1 MRESSRFMSTNLSLK
16 ALEAFE
22 SAARN
27 GSFVAAAQELSITP
41 AAVSQ
46 LIRNLENQVGRKLF
60 HRINRS
66 ITLTEAGLEIQ
77 PHVSMAFDELNQVAQ
92 KLKANTPQRK
102 LVISIPSSVAVDWLS
117 KRIFDFTAQYGP
129 VDFSLRGEEDP
140 VAFEKDAIDIR
151 MTYGKFFYPDFVTE
165 EILTDTVFPACSPE
179 FLQQHGPFDHP
190 QQLLNTS
197 LIHTDWGPSAATF
210 PTWKNWFDDRG
221 LSAGWHIESGLVTN
235 YSKTAIDLAISGL
248 GVVLCQGML
257 ACAYLKDNSLVRISK
272 YHLQLS
278 QPYCLT
284 IPNNRVGR
292 EIVMDFKS
300 WLIDQML
307 DL

>member
-1 MRESSRFMSTNLSLK
+1 MSTNLSLK
-16 ALEAFE
+16 ALKAFE

-46 LIRNLENQVGRKLF
+46 LIRNLENQVDRKLF
-60 HRINRS
+60 YRVNRS

-92 KLKANTPQRK
+92 KLKANKPQRK

-117 KRIFDFTAQYGP
+117 KRISGFTARYGQ

-140 VAFEKDAIDIR
+140 VSFDKDSIDIR
-151 MTYGKFFYPDFVTE
+151 MSYGKFFYPDLATE
-165 EILTDTVFPACSPE
+165 EVLIDLVFPACSPE
-179 FLQQHGPFDHP
+179 FINKHGPFNHP
-190 QQLLNTS
+190 GQLLNVS
-197 LIHTDWGPSAATF
+197 LIHTDWGPSSAAF
-210 PTWKNWFDDRG
+210 PTWKNWFESNG
-221 LSAGWHIESGLVTN
+221 LSSGLHAESGLVTN
-235 YSKTAIDLAISGL
+235 YSKTAIDLAIGGL

-257 ACAYLKDNSLVRISK
+257 ASSYLNDGSLVRIGK
-272 YHLQLS
+272 QELKLS

-284 IPNNRVGR
+284 IPKNKHNRQ
-292 EIVMDFKS
+292 IVMDFKS
-300 WLIDQML
+300 WLIEQML
-307 DL
+307 DN